1 MRVQVVL
8 FDHTPPST
16 TADKLPIGQCY
27 VPGPA
32 CVFMRIP
39 THEGRAVTPDAPA
52 DATFAVDLSVGDIV
66 FTRPSYPCWAVYPV
80 NMDGPVIQTLVKAP
94 TKFNLAALENACE
107 VPFHKWAPENQ
118 EMLRAAVAE
127 GAIPEVL
134 MADGS
139 WKVKPVDLA
148 GASEIIRVIGWEPK
162 RGYWEKNELGIVR
175 ESTPSEGELFLGKSQ
190 VKSGAFNLRIGA
202 KDRLSRG
209 YWNLLEISIVDGELA
224 IQRVGGIHSEGIGNE
239 PDGTV
244 KMI

>member
-1 MRVQVVL
+1 MAHQGKNGKTYQYHSSGWVSCRESCAL
-8 FDHTPPST
+8 FNHECR
-16 TADKLPIGQCY
+16 AGELG
-27 VPGPA
+27 VPRCSNLAG
-32 CVFMRIP
+32 
-39 THEGRAVTPDAPA
+39 
-52 DATFAVDLSVGDIV
+52 
-66 FTRPSYPCWAVYPV
+66 YY
-80 NMDGPVIQTLVKAP
+80 TLVKAP

-239 PDGTV
+239 PEGTV